1 MDANTLIPDTINK
14 ESDQPK
20 SWRAV
25 LPVHPAADLF
35 PLMSESELQELAG
48 DIIKH
53 GLRYPVI
60 LCRKNKS
67 GKPYLLDGRN
77 RLDAMES
84 VGISPFDR
92 DGKLRHWSERE
103 GDPYDIVLS
112 MNVHRRHLTGEQ
124 KRELIA
130 KILKAKPGESNRK
143 IAKQTKAD
151 HKTVA
156 AVRGELESGGEI
168 PQLEKT
174 TGADGKQYKSRKK
187 KAPKPS
193 ESAEIERDRKACLAL
208 YQKVTE
214 AERERAQLRA
224 QFKSAEISP
233 EQRRREN
240 ANLGITAT
248 ARSKQNLEW
257 FTVACREY
265 LPNVTVESHR
275 QEARR
280 LVAELTAVGAT
291 P

>member
-187 KAPKPS
+187 PEAIRVRRNRARPKGVSRALSEGNRGRTGTGPVTGPVQVRRNQPGTAQTRECQPRHNRNREIEAKSRMVHRRMSRIPSECHGRKPS
-193 ESAEIERDRKACLAL
+193 PRGA
-208 YQKVTE
+208 
-214 AERERAQLRA
+214 
-224 QFKSAEISP
+224 P
-233 EQRRREN
+233 
-240 ANLGITAT
+240 
-248 ARSKQNLEW
+248 AR
-257 FTVACREY
+257 C
-265 LPNVTVESHR
+265 
-275 QEARR
+275 
-280 LVAELTAVGAT
+280 
-291 P
+291 